1 MLMVSQLLLSYGFE
15 GGLVVWMCGLP
26 FIGISILF

>member
-1 MLMVSQLLLSYGFE
+1 MLMVSQLLIGYGFE